1 MTREEFLKKLE
12 GSKITDHNPV
22 DPKFHSETPSTSVKK
37 QWVLDVQ
44 WSDCPQFVEDEA
56 RKLWRDY
63 GLGNDNYI
71 SKQDVDE
78 ELEDSYPAIYHWLL
92 HNGVPKGEEVWI
104 HWWW

>member
-63 GLGNDNYI
+63 GIVILLYIIGSFTMEYLKGRKFGFIGGGN
-71 SKQDVDE
+71 
-78 ELEDSYPAIYHWLL
+78 
-92 HNGVPKGEEVWI
+92 
-104 HWWW
+104 